1 MIDMKSMRFLLAAA
15 LVATCAFG
23 FARSEPNSF
32 LSKSAWTHD
41 ALMTQVKTDAK
52 VMSRFT
58 RHFGMSRAEVI
69 DTLGRL
75 RAGTLRQ
82 DGVYLVYNCND
93 NEEIRAK
100 VIFYKKGTKVWEDA
114 NGTPILKMSCAN
126 PMVRGTD
133 DQLAVLQPEV
143 NPSDNLRPVSVVDD
157 GAPVGEVETD
167 IVAVEPDSSAQVLG
181 AAAVAVPAIG
191 SSAVAGAA
199 AFNPL
204 VLTPLAGLGLIRTN
218 RDGDPTPPVSPPPPP
233 PVPEPATMLL
243 LGAAAGA
250 MALRRAKQAKKQ

>member
-15 LVATCAFG
+15 LVATCALG

-41 ALMTQVKTDAK
+41 ALMTQVKTDPK

-58 RHFGMSRAEVI
+58 RHFGMSKPEVI

-100 VIFYKKGTKVWEDA
+100 VIFYKKGTKVWEDS

-143 NPSDNLRPVSVVDD
+143 TPSDNLRPVSVVAD
-157 GAPVGEVETD
+157 GVPAGEVETD

-181 AAAVAVPAIG
+181 AAAVAIPAIG
-191 SSAVAGAA
+191 TSSVVGAA

-204 VLTPLAGLGLIRTN
+204 LLAPLAGLGLVRTSS
-218 RDGDPTPPVSPPPPP
+218 DGDTTPPVAPPPPP

-243 LGAAAGA
+243 LGAGLGA
-250 MALRRAKQAKKQ
+250 MAVRKARKAKQQ

>member
-1 MIDMKSMRFLLAAA
+1 MKSMRFLLAAA
-15 LVATCAFG
+15 LVATCALG

-32 LSKSAWTHD
+32 LNKSAWTHE
-41 ALMTQVKTDAK
+41 ALMTQVRTDPK

-58 RHFGMSRAEVI
+58 RHFGMTQPEVI

-75 RAGTLRQ
+75 RAGTLKQ

-143 NPSDNLRPVSVVDD
+143 TPSDNLRPVSIVAN
-157 GAPVGEVETD
+157 GAPAGEVETD

-181 AAAVAVPAIG
+181 AAAVAIPAIG
-191 SSAVAGAA
+191 TSSVVGAA

-204 VLTPLAGLGLIRTN
+204 VLAPLAGLGLIRTGTSP
-218 RDGDPTPPVSPPPPP
+218 GDETPPP

-243 LGAAAGA
+243 LGAGAAA
-250 MALRRAKQAKKQ
+250 MAVKKAKQAKKQ

>member
-1 MIDMKSMRFLLAAA
+1 MIDMKPMRFLLAAA
-15 LVATCAFG
+15 LVAACAFG

-32 LSKSAWTHD
+32 LSKSAWTHE
-41 ALMTQVKTDAK
+41 ALMSQVKTDSK
-52 VMSRFT
+52 VMNRFT
-58 RHFGMSRAEVI
+58 RHFGMTKQEVV

-93 NEEIRAK
+93 DEEIRAK
-100 VIFYKKGTKVWEDA
+100 VIFYKKGTKVWEDS

-133 DQLAVLQPEV
+133 DQLAVLDPEV
-143 NPSDNLRPVSVVDD
+143 VPSDNLRPVSIVSNGTPAGD
-157 GAPVGEVETD
+157 VETD

-181 AAAVAVPAIG
+181 PASVAIPAIA
-191 SSAVAGAA
+191 SSAIAAPA

-204 VLTPLAGLGLIRTN
+204 VLTPLAGLGLIKTSTGP
-218 RDGDPTPPVSPPPPP
+218 GDENPPP
-233 PVPEPATMLL
+233 PVPEPATMIL
-243 LGAAAGA
+243 LGAGAAA
-250 MALRRAKQAKKQ
+250 MAVRKAKQAKKLQ

>member
-100 VIFYKKGTKVWEDA
+100 VIYYKKGMKVWEDA

-181 AAAVAVPAIG
+181 AAAVAIPAIG

-204 VLTPLAGLGLIRTN
+204 VLAPLAGLGLVRTGGG
-218 RDGDPTPPVSPPPPP
+218 GDNPTPPVAPPPPP

-250 MALRRAKQAKKQ
+250 MALRRAKAKKQ